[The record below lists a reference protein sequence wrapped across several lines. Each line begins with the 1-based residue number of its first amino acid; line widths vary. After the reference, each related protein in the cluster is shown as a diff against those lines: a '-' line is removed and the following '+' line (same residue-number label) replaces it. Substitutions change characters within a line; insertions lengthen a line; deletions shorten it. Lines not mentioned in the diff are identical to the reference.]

1 MRHMVPFYKRTAFP
15 RGWEWWFWW
24 PCCTGEIGVSR
35 PARVGNSPWALWQGR
50 LGCSIAQKVPHT
62 HHGGSASVGLALFRV
77 LVWFNPQPHCHGSEE
92 ASGATAPS
100 VAAAACPGQGPA
112 PPEGFVPLG
121 MGVGQALALWRLQL
135 LWLQPPELPGKV
147 VCKAW
152 CAEPQLGNVL
162 LPWRS
167 LCLSIMSS
175 CTHTLLSYLSGENS
189 FTYDLAARKGM
200 GQLPFA

>member
-1 MRHMVPFYKRTAFP
+1 M
-15 RGWEWWFWW
+15 
-24 PCCTGEIGVSR
+24 GVVILVALLHRWDRCEQASEDR
-35 PARVGNSPWALWQGR
+35 QLPMSSVAGQARVLHCPKGTT
-50 LGCSIAQKVPHT
+50 HT
-62 HHGGSASVGLALFRV
+62 HHRGSVSVSLALFRV
-77 LVWFNPQPHCHGSEE
+77 LVWFNPQPYCHGSKE
-92 ASGATAPS
+92 ASGARAPS

-112 PPEGFVPLG
+112 PPEGFVPPG

-135 LWLQPPELPGKV
+135 LWLQPPVLPGKV

-175 CTHTLLSYLSGENS
+175 CTHALLSYLSGENS
-189 FTYDLAARKGM
+189 FTYDLAAQKGM